1 MKNSSQ
7 SHPFTGH
14 FIIAC
19 VVSLIMIGCKPSA
32 PQAGSGDLAGFEII
46 DIPGSSV
53 KIAKRK
59 DPSGQAVIE
68 GFVEGEKKTGQWLEY
83 DSNGDVSSIAHYING
98 LLEGAS
104 FKLSH
109 RGQIDQR
116 ADYHLGEL
124 DGPWV
129 QYRFGKVI
137 ETRNYKNGKL
147 DGTVKIYDDKTFKVR
162 QETEYKNGLQDGLYR
177 YYDDNGNV
185 SMEYQY
191 KNGEKV
197 SGGIVKQE

>member
-1 MKNSSQ
+1 M
-7 SHPFTGH
+7 F
-14 FIIAC
+14 AC
-19 VVSLIMIGCKPSA
+19 FASLVIIGCKPSA
-32 PQAGSGDLAGFEII
+32 PKAGSGDLIGFEII
-46 DIPGSSV
+46 EIQGSSV
-53 KIAKRK
+53 KMAKRK

-83 DSNGDVSSIAHYING
+83 DNNGDVSTIAHYVNG
-98 LLEGAS
+98 LLEGTS

-116 ADYHLGEL
+116 TNYHLGEL
-124 DGPWV
+124 DGTWV
-129 QYRFGKVI
+129 QYKFGKVM

-147 DGTVKIYDDKTFKVR
+147 DGSVKIYDDKTFKLR
-162 QETEYKNGLQDGLYR
+162 QETEYKNGLQDGIFR

-197 SGGIVKQE
+197 SGGIVK